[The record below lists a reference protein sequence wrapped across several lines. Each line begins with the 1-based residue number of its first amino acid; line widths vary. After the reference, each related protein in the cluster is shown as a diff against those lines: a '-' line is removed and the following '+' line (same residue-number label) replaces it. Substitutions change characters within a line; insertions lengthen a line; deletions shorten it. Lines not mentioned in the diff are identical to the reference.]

1 MQNLIAHPIPNGHSW
16 TLATYAIKYIEEAEQ
31 LYGSRTQTYIYGG
44 VEFIADGPPKVWYPL
59 NKYVV
64 VQLTSSAA
72 LDLKQGIFQLAH
84 EIIHVLSPNGQATAN
99 NLEEGLAT
107 YFSKVATDRD
117 TGDPAYALHCITLS
131 KYLLPY
137 TLVSQLITAV
147 PDAIQRIRAVQPVL
161 GLVTKQDF
169 VQAGIVVNPGLV
181 DDLVKPMVY

>member
-16 TLATYAIKYIEEAEQ
+16 TLATYAIKYIEEVEQ
-31 LYGSRTQTYIYGG
+31 LYGPRTHTYIYGG
-44 VEFIADGPPKVWYPL
+44 VEFIPAGPPKVWYPL

-84 EIIHVLSPNGQATAN
+84 EIVHVLSPNGQATTN

-117 TGDPAYALHCITLS
+117 TNDPAYALHCITLT
-131 KYLLPY
+131 KYLLPF
-137 TLVSQLITAV
+137 TLVAQLLATV
-147 PDAIQRIRAVQPVL
+147 PDAIQRLRAIQPVL
-161 GLVTKQDF
+161 GLVRKEDF
-169 VQAGIVVNPGLV
+169 AQAAIAVDPALV
-181 DDLVKPMVY
+181 DELVKPMVY